1 MEALEEREKQA
12 AKRMEKLMN
21 EKTGV
26 SIMDFKQQFGWIDR
40 ELGRGRLLQEIGELR
55 ATESKGAKRND

>member
-1 MEALEEREKQA
+1 
-12 AKRMEKLMN
+12 MEKLMN

-40 ELGRGRLLQEIGELR
+40 ELGRGRLLKEIGELR